1 LWQNQRPDPV
11 FLGLSQLDWRE
22 QKCRKHRKKLWGQ
35 ALQLTST
42 AQFDIALRAVMELK
56 YKLRKLSE
64 QNNPNQ
70 GKSYGARPYI

>member
-1 LWQNQRPDPV
+1 MGSQAMGS
-11 FLGLSQLDWRE
+11 GLTIDI
-22 QKCRKHRKKLWGQ
+22 KKLWGQ

-42 AQFDIALRAVMELK
+42 AQYDIALRAVMELK

>member
-1 LWQNQRPDPV
+1 
-11 FLGLSQLDWRE
+11 LGLSQLDWRE
-22 QKCRKHRKKLWGQ
+22 QGQSYGVTKLWGQ

-42 AQFDIALRAVMELK
+42 AQYDIALRAVMELK